1 MAQPGAGALA
11 MLWLI
16 GSYAMVFGVLLVL
29 LAFKAR
35 SFGSSIKQSSPAR

>member
-1 MAQPGAGALA
+1 
-11 MLWLI
+11 
-16 GSYAMVFGVLLVL
+16 VLLVL